1 MATNLHVPEAKRKR
15 RGSAAASERSILDN
29 PGRESDTG
37 SLTPMETIPTFAL
50 LNVRLDGWY
59 QNQIWHGVSTA
70 ARLLGVRLVALVGSA
85 FRDPER
91 RGGSESVYALAGSP
105 RIDGYLPAVGALA
118 NFSGKDTVLE
128 FLESLPPRPTVCVG
142 MELGAYPAV
151 YPDGEG
157 IGRIVGHLVEA
168 HGLTRLAYMGGPR
181 ANPDAVH
188 RLTDF
193 VNTAAKEGVAVPPGW
208 IMEGDFSPELAK
220 RLFDAFLE
228 REGAPP
234 RALVCANDAM
244 ALGVRKSCRER
255 GVRIPEDMV
264 LTGFDD
270 IDEAATMSPSLT
282 SVDAVAYQV
291 GFRAVELLHELCLG
305 REVRS
310 EAIPTALVLL
320 RSCGCRSGGATS
332 LHLPRLLAEATGVP
346 GLDKLR
352 ATLFDPVQSGLF
364 LERLEAVLEDA
375 DHAELDLWEERI
387 FAVATSAPPPHA
399 SAALLRAQSAVSHAR
414 RGVDLN
420 QRQALQI
427 LLRDQYWALQQ
438 MVSLK
443 PGEDLPHRIL
453 DAFRILAG
461 HRLRVLLFRA
471 DGAPVQD
478 PRFDLGGFEIEVDV
492 ANRTVASAPR
502 DALLPSGGLPV
513 ASWIAMPLSLGA
525 EHFGVVQVR
534 DWNSN
539 EVFLESLRYSLSMAL
554 SMAHRSRQEHD
565 AREELRK
572 LSHRDELTGV
582 LNRRGLLEQG
592 EFLVRSAMR
601 SGTRIGVVL
610 CDLDGL
616 KEINDAHG
624 HADGDK
630 AIQCLAR
637 ALEDGFRQSDV
648 VGRLG
653 GDEFAVVTLLAAEGG
668 LEGAIERVRRALAKR
683 AAELGR
689 PWTARTSAG
698 WMAWVPGD
706 GETLE
711 QAIIRADQ
719 SLYHDKRQRKGR
731 EGF

>member
-1 MATNLHVPEAKRKR
+1 
-15 RGSAAASERSILDN
+15 
-29 PGRESDTG
+29 
-37 SLTPMETIPTFAL
+37 METIPTFAL

-59 QNQIWHGVSTA
+59 QNQVWHGVSTA
-70 ARLLGVRLVALVGSA
+70 ARLLGVRLVALVGNA
-85 FRDPER
+85 FGDPER
-91 RGGSESVYALAGSP
+91 RGGSESVYGLAGSP
-105 RIDGYLPAVGALA
+105 RIDGYLPVVGALA
-118 NFSGKDTVLE
+118 NFVGKDPVLR

-142 MELGAYPAV
+142 MELGGYLTV
-151 YPDGEG
+151 QPDGAG
-157 IGRIVGHLVEA
+157 IGRMVRHLVGG
-168 HGLTRLAYMGGPR
+168 HGLRRLAFLGGPR
-181 ANPDAVH
+181 TNPDATR

-193 VNTAAKEGVAVPPGW
+193 VETAVQEGLDVPDGW
-208 IMEGDFSPELAK
+208 ILEGDFSPELAK
-220 RLFDAFLE
+220 RVFDAFLD

-234 RALVCANDAM
+234 QALVCANDAM

-255 GVRIPEDMV
+255 GIRIPDDMV

-282 SVDAVAYQV
+282 SVDAVAYQA
-291 GFRAVELLHELCLG
+291 GFRAVELLQELHLG
-305 REVRS
+305 REVAS
-310 EAIPTALVLL
+310 EAIPTALVLR
-320 RSCGCRSGGATS
+320 RSCGCRPGGASS

-346 GLDKLR
+346 GFERLR
-352 ATLFDPVQSGLF
+352 ATLCDPVESGPF
-364 LERLEAVLEDA
+364 LERLEAVLEEA
-375 DHAELDLWEERI
+375 DHPELDLWEERI

-399 SAALLRAQSAVSHAR
+399 SQVLLRAQAAVSHAR

-420 QRQALQI
+420 QRQALKI
-427 LLRDQYWALQQ
+427 LLRDQYRALQQ
-438 MVSLK
+438 LVSHA

-453 DAFRILAG
+453 EAFQTLAG
-461 HRLRVLLFRA
+461 HRLRVLLFRDDA
-471 DGAPVQD
+471 SPVEQ
-478 PRFDLGGFEIEVDV
+478 PRFEEGSFALEIDV
-492 ANRTVASAPR
+492 AARTVAPAPR

-513 ASWIAMPLSLGA
+513 ASWIAMPLSLGS

-539 EVFLESLRYSLSMAL
+539 EVFLESLRNSLSMAL
-554 SMAHRSRQEHD
+554 SMAHRSRQEHV
-565 AREELRK
+565 AREELLK

-592 EFLVRSAMR
+592 ELLVRSAMR
-601 SGTRIGVVL
+601 NGTRIGVVL

-624 HADGDK
+624 HADGDL

-653 GDEFAVVTLLAAEGG
+653 GDEFAVVTLLAADGG
-668 LEGAIERVRRALAKR
+668 LEGAIGRVRAALER
-683 AAELGR
+683 RSAELDR

-698 WMAWVPGD
+698 WMAWIPGD

-719 SLYHDKRQRKGR
+719 DLYQDKRRRKGIA
-731 EGF
+731 GI